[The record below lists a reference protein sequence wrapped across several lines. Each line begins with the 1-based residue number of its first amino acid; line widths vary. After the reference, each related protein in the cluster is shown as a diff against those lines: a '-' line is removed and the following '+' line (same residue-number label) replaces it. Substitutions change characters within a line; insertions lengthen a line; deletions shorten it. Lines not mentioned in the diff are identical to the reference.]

1 MKKPLESF
9 KAYDVRGRVPEDLD
23 QELAYRIGLAFGTLF
38 SPGRVVVGQ
47 DVRHSSASLSEA
59 LGQGLNE
66 TGCDVLDIGLSG
78 TEQVYF
84 ATFAWQLDGGIM
96 VTASHNPP
104 GYNGMKFV
112 REDAIPVSGDTG
124 LRELQRLVEEEQ
136 FRSTRER
143 GKIHQEDVNED
154 YIQHLLGYVD
164 RDRLRPLRLAVNP
177 GNGSAGPV
185 MDLLSPE
192 LPFELMAIYSEPD
205 GDFPNGVPNP
215 LLVENRQVTA
225 DLVRKHNA
233 DLGLA
238 WDGDYDR
245 CFFFDSRGD
254 FVEGYYIVGLLAR
267 AMLEQYPGSK
277 IIHDPRL
284 VWNTREIVAQH
295 GGEAVQSKTGHA
307 FIKERM
313 RKEDAIYGG
322 EMSAHHYFRKF
333 SYCDS
338 GMIPWLLMAEL
349 ISKTGQ
355 SLSEMVA
362 ECQARYPVSGEINR
376 EVEDPDRTLTL
387 IEERYQ
393 NQATDVDYTDGVSM
407 EFGNWRFNIRKSN
420 TEPLIRLNVETRA
433 DAALLEEKTR
443 ELLEQMV

>member
-1 MKKPLESF
+1 MKKPLQSF

-23 QELAYRIGLAFGTLF
+23 EELAYRIGLAFGSLF
-38 SPGRVVVGQ
+38 SPRRVVVGK

-66 TGCDVLDIGLSG
+66 TGCDVLDIGLGG

-84 ATFAWQLDGGIM
+84 ATFAWNLDGGIM

-112 REDAIPVSGDTG
+112 REGARPVSGDTG
-124 LRELQRLVEEEQ
+124 LRELQRLVEEET

-154 YIQHLLGYVD
+154 YVQHLLGYVD
-164 RDRLRPLRLAVNP
+164 RTQLRPLRLAVNP
-177 GNGSAGPV
+177 GNGTAGPV
-185 MDLLSPE
+185 LDLLAPE
-192 LPFELMAIYSEPD
+192 LPFDLAAIYSQPD
-205 GDFPNGVPNP
+205 GDFPHGVPNP
-215 LLVENRQVTA
+215 LLVENRQATA
-225 DLVRKHNA
+225 ELVREHNA

-245 CFFFDSRGD
+245 CFFFDSRGE

-267 AMLEQYPGSK
+267 AMLEQYPGSR

-284 VWNTREIVAQH
+284 VWNTREIVARH

-307 FIKERM
+307 FMKERM
-313 RKEDAIYGG
+313 RKENAVYGG

-338 GMIPWLLMAEL
+338 GMIPWLLLAEL
-349 ISKTGQ
+349 VSKTNR

-376 EVEDPDRTLTL
+376 EVEDPDRTLAL
-387 IEERYQ
+387 IEERYRE
-393 NQATDVDYTDGVSM
+393 QARDIDYTDGLSM
-407 EFGNWRFNIRKSN
+407 EFEAWRFNIRKSN

-433 DAALLEEKTR
+433 DVPLMEDKTR
-443 ELLEQMV
+443 EVLEQVV